1 MATER
6 LKTVKPSGGDYTSLA
21 AAIAGEA
28 GDLVATD
35 EWLHIECYA
44 MTDTEQ
50 ATVTGYTTD
59 ADCHILIDTPMS
71 ERHKGVWSDN
81 KYNVSGET
89 GGIITVSQSHV
100 LLEGLQAH
108 STLGWSGS
116 AIYLNDYFRDIHIS
130 KCIVWTNTNDAL
142 MVVGGPGLGYKI
154 YNCIAINSP
163 RGFNIRSVDIYNC
176 IAVNC
181 TEGFRQSYGAINAYN
196 CLSANNTTG
205 FSYTGSQG
213 LNLYNCASSDGTVGA
228 YGGSGNRAN
237 QTFSFVDA
245 QNGNFALAEN
255 DTGARGHGLTDP
267 SNGLYLD
274 DILGNPRTP
283 PWDIGAF
290 QYVTEGPPPPVSKKR
305 QYFYFQQMRG

>member
-21 AAIAGEA
+21 AAIAGKA
-28 GDLVATD
+28 GNLVSAD

-44 MTDTEQ
+44 MTDTTE
-50 ATVTGYTTD
+50 ANITGYTTD
-59 ADCHILIDTPMS
+59 ADCKIVVDTPMS
-71 ERHKGVWSDN
+71 ERHQGVWDSN
-81 KYNVSGET
+81 KYNLT
-89 GGIITVSQSHV
+89 GNIGNGIIKVNQAHV
-100 LLEGLQAH
+100 LVEGIQAH

-116 AIYLNDYFRDIHIS
+116 AIYINDYYSNIHIS

-142 MVVGGPGLGYKI
+142 MVVSGPGLGYKI
-154 YNCIAINSP
+154 SNCLAINSP
-163 RGFNIRSVDIYNC
+163 RGFNICSMDIYNC
-176 IAVNC
+176 TAVNC

-205 FSYTGSQG
+205 FSYVGSAG
-213 LNLYNCASSDGTVGA
+213 LNLYNCASSDGTAGA
-228 YGGSGNRAN
+228 YAGSGNRVN

-245 QNGNFALAEN
+245 ANGNFALAEG
-255 DTGARGHGLTDP
+255 DTGARGHGLTNP
-267 SNGLYLD
+267 GSRLYLD
-274 DILGNPRTP
+274 DILGNPRTA

-290 QYVTEGPPPPVSKKR
+290 QYVSGGPPAGKKK